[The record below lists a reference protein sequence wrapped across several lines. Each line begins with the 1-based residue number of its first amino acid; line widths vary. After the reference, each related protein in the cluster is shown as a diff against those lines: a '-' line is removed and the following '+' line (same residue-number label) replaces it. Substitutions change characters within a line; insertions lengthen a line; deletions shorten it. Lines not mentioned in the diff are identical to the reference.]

1 MGNLSSESAGHSSEG
16 EHLSYGAQER
26 RSLSSYLPMSN
37 VPSFLSTQRP
47 LRLGVVAFGLCC
59 APLAMAQTSQSS
71 PPITPSVPSP
81 PAPSVMPSASS
92 TPASTATAPSG
103 RVLHLEEA
111 VEQSLKQSPTLI
123 SALANVTS
131 AQGVAEQTRSGLL
144 PQLSASAVGQR
155 SYGVTGSRTGNN
167 TGVQGSSVGAF
178 NTFTFGLNGT
188 QLLWDFQ
195 TVDRFRA
202 STATV
207 SSLQATEQATL
218 INTILAVRKAF
229 FLGWANRALVQVQEE
244 TLTNQIKHQTQTE
257 GFVKVGT
264 QPQIA
269 LAQARTD
276 VANAKVA
283 LIVAQNNYRI
293 AKAQLNQTIGVV
305 QGVDYDV
312 ANEELPE
319 LAGENQSVDQLTD
332 VALHGRPEVAAQ
344 LSNRDA
350 QDLNLRAA
358 KGGYAPAF
366 SIFGGVAETG
376 VALDALGPAWD
387 FGLQV
392 TWNFFDGLRTP
403 GVVKQAQGNLDN
415 ANAQL
420 TAEELQVRFDVEQAD
435 ATLQGSKTALVASE
449 EALVNAR
456 EQLRLAE
463 ARYQTGVGS
472 IIELSDAQVAATNA
486 GAQLVQAR
494 FTLATARAQ
503 LLAALGRQ

>member
-1 MGNLSSESAGHSSEG
+1 M
-16 EHLSYGAQER
+16 
-26 RSLSSYLPMSN
+26 
-37 VPSFLSTQRP
+37 
-47 LRLGVVAFGLCC
+47 
-59 APLAMAQTSQSS
+59 
-71 PPITPSVPSP
+71 
-81 PAPSVMPSASS
+81 
-92 TPASTATAPSG
+92 
-103 RVLHLEEA
+103 VLHLDEA
-111 VEQSLKQSPTLI
+111 VEKSLKQSPTI
-123 SALANVTS
+123 VSALANVTA

-144 PQLSASAVGQR
+144 PQLSASAVAER
-155 SYGVTGSRTGNN
+155 SYGAISRSGTGTGAPGS
-167 TGVQGSSVGAF
+167 GVAGSAAF
-178 NTFTFGLNGT
+178 NNFTFSLNGT

-202 STATV
+202 SNASV
-207 SSLQATEQATL
+207 ASLRATEQATL
-218 INTILAVRKAF
+218 IQTVLNTRKAF
-229 FLGWANRALVQVQEE
+229 FQAQAFRALVGVQEE
-244 TLTNQIKHQTQTE
+244 TLVNQVKHQTQTA

-264 QPQIA
+264 QPEIA

-283 LIVAQNNYRI
+283 LIQAQNNYRI
-293 AKAQLNQTIGVV
+293 AKAQLNQTMGVV

-312 ANEELPE
+312 ANEELPP
-319 LAGENQSVDQLTD
+319 LPGEDQPVGALTD
-332 VALHGRPEVAAQ
+332 IALKERPEIAAQ
-344 LSNRDA
+344 VSNREA

-358 KGGYAPAF
+358 WGGFAPAF
-366 SIFGGVAETG
+366 SIFANVAETG
-376 VALDALGPAWD
+376 DRLDSLGPAWD

-392 TWNFFDGLRTP
+392 TWGFFDGLRTP

-420 TAEELQVRFDVEQAD
+420 VAEELQVRFDVEQAE
-435 ATLQGSKTALVASE
+435 ATLQGSKEALVASE

-463 ARYQTGVGS
+463 RRYETGVGS

-503 LLAALGRQ
+503 LLAALGRR

>member
-1 MGNLSSESAGHSSEG
+1 
-16 EHLSYGAQER
+16 
-26 RSLSSYLPMSN
+26 
-37 VPSFLSTQRP
+37 
-47 LRLGVVAFGLCC
+47 
-59 APLAMAQTSQSS
+59 
-71 PPITPSVPSP
+71 
-81 PAPSVMPSASS
+81 MPSASTAS
-92 TPASTATAPSG
+92 TPSSPATAASG
-103 RVLHLEEA
+103 KVLHLEDA

-144 PQLSASAVGQR
+144 PQLSATAVGQR
-155 SYGVTGSRTGNN
+155 SFGTTGTRSGSNS
-167 TGVQGSSVGAF
+167 GVQGATTGAF
-178 NTFTFGLNGT
+178 NNFTFGLNGT

-195 TVDRFRA
+195 TVDRFRGANA
-202 STATV
+202 SV
-207 SSLQATEQATL
+207 SSLQATQQATF
-218 INTILAVRKAF
+218 INTVLAVRKAF
-229 FLGWANRALVQVQEE
+229 FLAWANRALIQVQEE
-244 TLTNQIKHQTQTE
+244 TLVNQVKHQTQTE

-283 LIVAQNNYRI
+283 LITDQNNYRI
-293 AKAQLNQTIGVV
+293 AKAQLNQTMGVV

-312 ANEELPE
+312 ANEELPP
-319 LAGENQSVDQLTD
+319 LPGENQSVEQLTD
-332 VALHGRPEVAAQ
+332 IALHERPEVAAQ
-344 LSNRDA
+344 ISNRDA

-358 KGGYAPAF
+358 RGGYAPAF
-366 SIFGGVAETG
+366 SIFGGLAETG
-376 VALDALGPAWD
+376 DRLDALGPAWD

-392 TWNFFDGLRTP
+392 TWNFFDGLKTP